1 MAALA
6 SGIKVFYW
14 PMYGRAGAALRM
26 LEYRNIPFTLTTDFP
41 SLATV
46 SSSFGAVGD
55 TFAPPIVVDGDKTY
69 SQSTAVCLWAGRK
82 CGLDEGVDD
91 IKAMQYLADMVDV
104 FENGVFVEKGKGSE
118 ALKTFIE
125 GGRFAKLMSNI
136 ERGIKGPFWFGEKVS
151 FVDFFAAN
159 AKLTMNEYLFD
170 RLKSEFGVDVFAAYP
185 KFNAVCAAVSDF
197 DSWKAG
203 SAKMGTF
210 DAQYCCKDESFAAW
224 KK

>member
-1 MAALA
+1 
-6 SGIKVFYW
+6 
-14 PMYGRAGAALRM
+14 MYGRAGAALRM

-104 FENGVFVEKGKGSE
+104 FENGVFKVEGT
-118 ALKTFIE
+118 AITILHLKPSFPLKFLTDPTRPELPDKQAQLAFRAQWPE
-125 GGRFAKLMSNI
+125 
-136 ERGIKGPFWFGEKVS
+136 
-151 FVDFFAAN
+151 FVD
-159 AKLTMNEYLFD
+159 
-170 RLKSEFGVDVFAAYP
+170 
-185 KFNAVCAAVSDF
+185 
-197 DSWKAG
+197 
-203 SAKMGTF
+203 
-210 DAQYCCKDESFAAW
+210 
-224 KK
+224 